1 MASTVWG
8 DAPVPPTP
16 AMISDS
22 LATWSVDKQGSLV
35 EQLGSFN
42 VRDTVAFVV
51 RVVDE
56 AGTPLSGAQ
65 VFLDVLDDTGGTVI
79 SLQGFSDDAGEAI
92 LKWKTGRRQAAGSYT
107 GNIVDILKNGYA
119 YTATGTT
126 SVSFTLQ

>member
-1 MASTVWG
+1 MNA
-8 DAPVPPTP
+8 
-16 AMISDS
+16 
-22 LATWSVDKQGSLV
+22 
-35 EQLGSFN
+35 
-42 VRDTVAFVV
+42 
-51 RVVDE
+51 VDE
-56 AGTPLSGAQ
+56 AGAPLSGAQ

-119 YTATGTT
+119 YAATGTT